1 MHKVAH
7 MIICIHKI
15 KGTHILSRYSIKI
28 YVQVHATHKKKS
40 PLYHFATGIQC
51 KPAVSTFSIS
61 EHTVYDFHCSLV
73 LCHELTCVLFLTVS
87 SLPGRAG
94 VGPLSP
100 PHYTWPPASPPH
112 SGHDTP
118 RWRPASHST
127 TDKLLLTKRRKVAA
141 PAPPLFLSF
150 YLRVTPD
157 LPEVQILHF
166 YLAFKLF

>member
-1 MHKVAH
+1 MYPWNKRY
-7 MIICIHKI
+7 
-15 KGTHILSRYSIKI
+15 TYSPEILSKSMYRSMR
-28 YVQVHATHKKKS
+28 HTRKKS

-61 EHTVYDFHCSLV
+61 EHIVYDFHCSLV

-87 SLPGRAG
+87 PLPGRAG

-127 TDKLLLTKRRKVAA
+127 TDKLLLTKRGKVAA
-141 PAPPLFLSF
+141 PAPPLFFLSF
-150 YLRVTPD
+150 YKTSSGNPLSSRSTNFTFLRCI
-157 LPEVQILHF
+157 QIVLT
-166 YLAFKLF
+166 